1 MQYIARPF
9 YCIAQ
14 RTYLEKL
21 LHHFSDQLS
30 PTSPASKCH
39 SLNIRWITHTRLLP
53 VQLLPTS
60 VSLCTSASSHFRVS
74 LHFSIFPLQCLC
86 TSASSH
92 FRVSLHFSIFPHQS
106 LCTSASSHFRVYALQ
121 HLPTSV
127 SLCTSA
133 SSHFRVYAL
142 QHIPTAVSICT
153 SDSLPQFRFQSHFN
167 PFPLN
172 KTPHVRF
179 SSHFSFLLFLSDSKY
194 CISIIAL
201 PVTFPFCPGI
211 QLLTQTQWPFC
222 TRPDWWSS
230 QSLTFLLQDWPF
242 HNQLF
247 TPLTENP
254 CKSNLHQML
263 TPYLP

>member
-1 MQYIARPF
+1 MSQT
-9 YCIAQ
+9 C
-14 RTYLEKL
+14 
-21 LHHFSDQLS
+21 
-30 PTSPASKCH
+30 
-39 SLNIRWITHTRLLP
+39 LNIRWITHTRLLP
-53 VQLLPTS
+53 V
-60 VSLCTSASSHFRVS
+60 
-74 LHFSIFPLQCLC
+74 
-86 TSASSH
+86 
-92 FRVSLHFSIFPHQS
+92 
-106 LCTSASSHFRVYALQ
+106 Q

-142 QHIPTAVSICT
+142 QHIPTAVSLCT
-153 SDSLPQFRFQSHFN
+153 SESLSQFRFQSHFN
-167 PFPLN
+167 PFPLHI
-172 KTPHVRF
+172 TPHVRF
-179 SSHFSFLLFLSDSKY
+179 SSHFSFLLFQSDSKY
-194 CISIIAL
+194 CISIIAS

>member
-21 LHHFSDQLS
+21 LYHFSDQFP

-39 SLNIRWITHTRLLP
+39 RLVLISDELP
-53 VQLLPTS
+53 IH
-60 VSLCTSASSHFRVS
+60 ASCQ
-74 LHFSIFPLQCLC
+74 FSIFPLQCLYALQHLP
-86 TSASSH
+86 TSE
-92 FRVSLHFSIFPHQS
+92 S

-142 QHIPTAVSICT
+142 QHIPTAVSLCT
-153 SDSLPQFRFQSHFN
+153 SESLSQFRFQSHFN
-167 PFPLN
+167 PFPLHI
-172 KTPHVRF
+172 TPHVRF
-179 SSHFSFLLFLSDSKY
+179 SSHFSFLLFQSDSKY
-194 CISIIAL
+194 CISIIAS

-211 QLLTQTQWPFC
+211 QLLTQTQ
-222 TRPDWWSS
+222 
-230 QSLTFLLQDWPF
+230 
-242 HNQLF
+242 
-247 TPLTENP
+247 
-254 CKSNLHQML
+254 
-263 TPYLP
+263 